1 MAIATIATIV
11 ATIVAPIATNI
22 APIAIPVP
30 ADTKKQSR
38 IIQEVQ

>member
-11 ATIVAPIATNI
+11 ATIAPIATNI

>member
-11 ATIVAPIATNI
+11 ATIATIATNI